1 MNDGTECVLRALL
14 VIIVFVTIFA
24 VVDRSAVDLG
34 SAAPL
39 LGVLAGLGA
48 LAALFGALKMVV
60 NWSN

>member
-1 MNDGTECVLRALL
+1 MDEGTEWVLRALL
-14 VIIVFVTIFA
+14 VIVVFVTIFA